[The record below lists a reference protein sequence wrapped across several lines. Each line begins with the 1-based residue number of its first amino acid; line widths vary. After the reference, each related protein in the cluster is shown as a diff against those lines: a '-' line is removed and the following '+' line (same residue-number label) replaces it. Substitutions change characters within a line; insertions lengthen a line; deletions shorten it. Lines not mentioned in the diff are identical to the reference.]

1 MKITPE
7 MIKILRNKTQA
18 GMLNCKKALEKTEGN
33 IEEAVLLL
41 KKEGIIKA
49 TQNSDKVAVEGL
61 TNVAIRGN
69 KAVLFELNTET
80 DFVAKNQIFLN
91 LYDKIT
97 ELLLNSDETFTT
109 VADFLKSRAQNNSVQ
124 NFLLEASAVLK
135 EKIVLN
141 RLQIVTK
148 KTLESFGFYKHQGGK
163 ISSLVV
169 LSKEC
174 PAVAMDLP
182 IHIVGFKPKFI
193 SKEKTDPQFITKEKN
208 FLLSKTLEEINQKKT
223 LSSEIIDKIV
233 NQRLNR
239 FLEEICLLEQPLYNN
254 SDQKVGEY
262 LDKYQIQIIAF
273 YRFEVGERI

>member
-18 GMLNCKKALEKTEGN
+18 GILNCKKALEKTEGN

-49 TQNSDKVAVEGL
+49 TQNSDKVAFEGL
-61 TNVAIRGN
+61 TNVAINGN

-97 ELLLNSDETFTT
+97 ELLLNLDETFTT
-109 VADFLKSRAQNNSVQ
+109 VSDFLNSRVQNNSVQ
-124 NFLLEASAVLK
+124 NLILEASAVLK

-174 PAVAMDLP
+174 PAIAMDLP

-193 SKEKTDPQFITKEKN
+193 SKEQADPQFITKEKK
-208 FLLSKTLEEINQKKT
+208 FFLSKTLEETNQKKT

-233 NQRLNR
+233 NKRLNKL
-239 FLEEICLLEQPLYNN
+239 LEEICLLEQPLYNN
-254 SDQKVGEY
+254 SEQKVGEY
-262 LDKYQIQIIAF
+262 LDEYQIQIIAF

>member
-1 MKITPE
+1 MKINPE

-18 GMLNCKKALEKTEGN
+18 GILNCKKALEKTKGN

-49 TQNSDKVAVEGL
+49 TQNSDKVAAEGL

-91 LYDKIT
+91 LYNKIT
-97 ELLLNSDETFTT
+97 ELLLNSNETFAT
-109 VADFLKSRAQNNSVQ
+109 VSDFLNSRVENNSVQ
-124 NFLLEASAVLK
+124 NLLLEASAVLK

-148 KTLESFGFYKHQGGK
+148 KTSESFGFYKHQGGK
-163 ISSLVV
+163 ISSLVF

-174 PAVAMDLP
+174 PTAAMDLP

-193 SKEKTDPQFITKEKN
+193 SKEQTDPQFITKKKK
-208 FLLSKTLEEINQKKT
+208 FFLSKTLEETNQRKT
-223 LSSEIIDKIV
+223 LSSEIIDQIV
-233 NQRLNR
+233 NQRLNKL
-239 FLEEICLLEQPLYNN
+239 LEEICLLEQPLYNN
-254 SDQKVGEY
+254 SEQKVGEY
-262 LDKYQIQIIAF
+262 LDKYQIKIISF
-273 YRFEVGERI
+273 YRFEVGEII